1 MSDSLSRKLRLVR
14 LALLWERAWPA
25 LAAALSLLALFLA
38 LALFDAA
45 PLLPFWLHA
54 ALAPAFAAA
63 VAVPLWRAW
72 RVERP
77 SADDVARRL
86 ERDSGAVH
94 RPLAALADGLAAGDE
109 TLWQAHRARMERE
122 AGALRPGWPDPVLPA
137 RDPLGLRFAAL
148 LLLVIAAAG
157 GRSDVSG
164 RLARA
169 VDPYSHRPALE
180 ADTLEV
186 WIVPPAYT
194 GLGQTLLKP
203 DQGPVAVPAGSAAR
217 AVTSWRGWGGAAL
230 SAGGGTAPFG
240 EDGRAELALHAGP
253 SLDVRLGLRLAASWP
268 VAIRPDAPP
277 TIAIVQPPKGDE
289 RGRLTLDLEAADDYG
304 LSRAWVEVRSSES
317 GAAGEGETLRLDLVL
332 PGERPRQ
339 ARPLLRADLADH
351 DWAGRK
357 VRLVPKAEDGA
368 GQVGEAPPVDVVLP
382 ERHFRHPLARA
393 LVDWR
398 RQLGEAPRLGPEIAE
413 ELRQILDEP
422 QAFGGDDRVFLALS
436 VTRHMLMRPDFE
448 RDRMRS
454 LLWYAAT
461 RIEDGGLPAAEKSL
475 EDARARL
482 ERALADKAD
491 TAELSRLVEEL
502 EAALDQWMEAMAEL
516 GLDQSPPPPGDSAAA
531 ADLSDMLE
539 QLRGLAETGDR
550 EGLRRRLEQLSR
562 LMAEMGPARRG
573 QGDDPAAAEAM
584 RRLRELTTRQQEL
597 LDKSFRKVPPP
608 EDQVL
613 PDEDTPKPQRKPAA
627 AERAEARRQ
636 AAEQK
641 ALRQALEQ
649 LGKSMPQPPESLAE
663 AQRSMRGAE
672 SSLDDGEWAEAA
684 DQQAEAVKRL
694 QDGARQ
700 MVERM
705 EAARGKG
712 SPALIPR
719 DPFGRTLNG
728 STFADDGRTKV
739 PGRSD
744 TMRAREILQELR
756 RRSGD
761 SHRPEPERDY
771 LRRLLKPF

>member
-1 MSDSLSRKLRLVR
+1 MSDALSRKLRLVR
-14 LALLWERAWPA
+14 LALLWERAWPP

-38 LALFDAA
+38 LALFDTA

-54 ALAPAFAAA
+54 ALAPAFALAI
-63 VAVPLWRAW
+63 VVLLWKAW

-77 SADDVARRL
+77 APDEAARRL
-86 ERDSGAVH
+86 ERDCGLSH
-94 RPLAALADGLAAGDE
+94 RPLAALADHLAAGDPD
-109 TLWQAHRARMERE
+109 LWQAHRARMERE
-122 AGALRPGWPDPVLPA
+122 ARGLRPGWPDPVLPA
-137 RDPLGLRFAAL
+137 RDPLGLRFAVL

-157 GRSDVSG
+157 GRSDPSD

-169 VDPYSHRPALE
+169 VNPYSHRPALDS
-180 ADTLEV
+180 DTLEV

-203 DQGPVAVPAGSAAR
+203 GQGAVTVPAGSHAR
-217 AVTSWRGWGGAAL
+217 AVTSWRGWGGSAL
-230 SAGGGTAPFG
+230 SAGGDAKPFG
-240 EDGRAELALHAGP
+240 EDGRAELALDGGP
-253 SLDVRLGLRLAASWP
+253 SLDVRLGLRLAASWTITICP
-268 VAIRPDAPP
+268 DTPPSITVA
-277 TIAIVQPPKGDE
+277 QPPKGDE
-289 RGRLTLDLEAADDYG
+289 RGRLTLDLDAADDYG
-304 LSRAWVEVRSSES
+304 LSRARVEVRPVE
-317 GAAGEGETLRLDLVL
+317 GADEALRLDLVL
-332 PGERPRQ
+332 PGERLRQ
-339 ARPLLRADLADH
+339 ARLSLRADLADH
-351 DWAGRK
+351 DWAGHK
-357 VRLVPKAEDGA
+357 VRLTPKAEDGA
-368 GQVGEAPPVDVVLP
+368 GQVGEAPPVEAILP
-382 ERHFRHPLARA
+382 ERQFRHPLARA

-398 RQLGEAPRLGPEIAE
+398 RQLSDAPRLGPEMAE
-413 ELRQILDEP
+413 ELRQILNEP
-422 QAFGGDDRVFLALS
+422 QAFGGDSRVFLALS

-475 EDARARL
+475 EDARSRL

-502 EAALDQWMEAMAEL
+502 EAALEQWMEAMAEL
-516 GLDQSPPPPGDSAAA
+516 GLDQSVPPGDSAAA
-531 ADLSDMLE
+531 ADLSDMLD

-562 LMAEMGPARRG
+562 LMAEMGPPGRG
-573 QGDDPAAAEAM
+573 QGGDPAAAEAM
-584 RRLRELTTRQQEL
+584 RRLRELTSRQQEL
-597 LDKSFRKVPPP
+597 LDKSFRKVPAP
-608 EDQVL
+608 EDQAA
-613 PDEDTPKPQRKPAA
+613 DDGDSPKPRRKPSS

-649 LGKSMPQPPESLAE
+649 LGKSMPQPPDSIAE
-663 AQRSMRGAE
+663 AERSMRGAE
-672 SSLDDGEWAEAA
+672 SSLGDGEWAEAA
-684 DQQAEAVKRL
+684 EQQTEAVKRL

-700 MVERM
+700 MMERM
-705 EAARGKG
+705 EAAGTKG
-712 SPALIPR
+712 SPALLPR

-728 STFADDGRTKV
+728 PTFADDGRTKV

-761 SHRPEPERDY
+761 QHRPEPERDY